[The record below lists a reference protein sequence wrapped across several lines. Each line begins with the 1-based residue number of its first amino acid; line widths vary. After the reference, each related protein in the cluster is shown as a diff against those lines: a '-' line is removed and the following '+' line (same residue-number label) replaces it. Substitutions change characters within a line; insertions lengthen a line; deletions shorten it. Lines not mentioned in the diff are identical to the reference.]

1 MPEATTA
8 AQEVPMRHLPDLLR
22 RHSLSVGVVLMF
34 ALTWPLDLAVAA
46 EARGWLP
53 FDFPNGI
60 ELLVGYGFV
69 LAAILMTALTL
80 GRAGVSALLR
90 RYLIWRAGPSWYGV
104 VLFGPFAV
112 DLAAVWL
119 YAALRGSVPGVG
131 PVLAHRL
138 FGPSANLALYV
149 LPFFLF
155 DAVTNG
161 EEIGWRG
168 YLLPRLQARHSALLA
183 SLITGVIWAL
193 WHVPKFLVPGNAVP
207 FGAYLLE
214 TIAKAILF
222 TWVYNNTRGSLL
234 LATLFHAAINTAGV
248 FLLPPLATD
257 PGPFIL
263 AAVIELAIPAAVV
276 LLAAMWRSPA
286 TVADPQLPIRGPV
299 QGRS

>member
-1 MPEATTA
+1 
-8 AQEVPMRHLPDLLR
+8 MRHLPDLLR

-34 ALTWPLDLAVAA
+34 ALTWPLDLAVAG

-53 FDFPNGI
+53 FDFPNGL

-69 LAAILMTALTL
+69 MAALLITALTL
-80 GRAGVSALLR
+80 GRAGVAALMR
-90 RYLIWRAGPSWYGV
+90 RFLIWRVGPSWYGG

-119 YAALRGSVPGVG
+119 YAALRGSAPGVG
-131 PVLAHRL
+131 PVMAHRL

-149 LPFFLF
+149 LPFILF
-155 DAVTNG
+155 DALTNG

-168 YLLPRLQARHSALLA
+168 YVLPRLQARHGAFFA
-183 SLITGVIWAL
+183 SLIIGVIWAV
-193 WHVPKFLVPGNAVP
+193 WHVPKFLAPGNAVP
-207 FGAYLLE
+207 FGPYLLD

-257 PGPFIL
+257 PGPFVWVAVLEL
-263 AAVIELAIPAAVV
+263 AAAATVV
-276 LLAAMWRSPA
+276 LLAPTAGA
-286 TVADPQLPIRGPV
+286 DVALAGDR
-299 QGRS
+299 R